1 MYLQH
6 FGLIRS
12 PFGMT
17 PHPDFFYAGAQRGA
31 VLDAVCHAQR
41 QGDGL
46 VKITGEVGT
55 GKSMLLRMLS
65 CRLAPQTD
73 LIYLANPRL
82 SPRELLAAVATE
94 LGLPSGKVPD
104 RIRRLQDTLIERQL
118 QGRQVVVLIDE
129 AHAMPRDSLEEI
141 RLLSNLETAT
151 HKLLQIILFGQP
163 ELDAMLA
170 RQDLRQLRERIQH
183 SFALHPLTPA
193 ECADYLAFRLQRAGS
208 QGERLFDAGALRL
221 VCQASRGLVRRLNLL
236 ADKSLLAAF
245 AGNSRRVSRRH
256 VLQALADAPFVT
268 PRGWLARLAGYPY
281 RIA

>member
-65 CRLAPQTD
+65 CRLAAQTD
-73 LIYLANPRL
+73 LIYLANPSL
-82 SPRELLAAVATE
+82 SPRELLAAVAAE
-94 LGLPSGKVPD
+94 LGLPLGKVPD

-170 RQDLRQLRERIQH
+170 RQDLRQLRER
-183 SFALHPLTPA
+183 
-193 ECADYLAFRLQRAGS
+193 S